1 MAVPVIA
8 PSPLS
13 ELAVLLPSWER
24 SLHAQNK
31 SPRTIVAYLE
41 GVRLLAAYLRAQGMP
56 TNAGHV
62 RREHV
67 EAFIADQ
74 VARWRPS
81 TARTRFRDWQQ
92 FFNWCVAEGEIRTS
106 PMARMIPPAI
116 PEESPAVLTED
127 ALRQLLKACEGSAF
141 LERRD
146 TAIVRLFLDS
156 GVRLAELAGL
166 RTADLDLANGVA
178 VVMGKGRRPRACPYG
193 TRTATALDRY
203 LRLRAGHKQAA
214 DERVWLGLG
223 GPMTDSGIR
232 QMIAERARRAGIAP
246 IHPHLFRHTF
256 AHHWLASGGQEG
268 DLMRLAGWRSRA
280 MVTRYGASAADERA
294 RDAHRRLAIGDRL

>member
-1 MAVPVIA
+1 M
-8 PSPLS
+8 
-13 ELAVLLPSWER
+13 PSWER
-24 SLHAQNK
+24 SLRAQNK

-41 GVRLLAAYLRAQGMP
+41 GVKLLSAYLRAQGMP

-67 EAFIADQ
+67 ESFIADQ

-81 TARTRFRDWQQ
+81 TARTRFRDCQQ
-92 FFNWCVAEGEIRTS
+92 FFNWCVAEGEIRAS

-116 PEESPAVLTED
+116 PEESPAVLSED

-166 RTADLDLANGVA
+166 RISDLDLANGVA
-178 VVMGKGRRPRACPYG
+178 VVLGKGRRPRACPYG
-193 TRTATALDRY
+193 TRTAAALDRY

-214 DERVWLGLG
+214 DERLWLGLG

-232 QMIAERARRAGIAP
+232 QMITGRARRAGIAP
-246 IHPHLFRHTF
+246 IHPHLLRHTF